1 MMGYPEPSF
10 ILACRA
16 PQGTNNQN
24 QKVQIRNFSSISAWL
39 EKGKELFTSEID
51 LGILR
56 ILDLSCVGGELTG
69 GHRYLEGVWM
79 ESLC

>member
-39 EKGKELFTSEID
+39 EEGE
-51 LGILR
+51 GI
-56 ILDLSCVGGELTG
+56 IHE
-69 GHRYLEGVWM
+69 
-79 ESLC
+79 